1 MRDLPAL
8 TGSRGYSSWAWVLQA
23 ISGIVLVVLVTLHMA
38 AQHFSGQQ
46 GILGYGE
53 VIAYLRNP
61 VAFVVETVFAATVI
75 FHALAGVRAILID
88 LGVSGEGE
96 RRLSLGLTVLGSA
109 MFLYS
114 LVLTL
119 VVVTR

>member
-1 MRDLPAL
+1 MRDLSAL
-8 TGSRGYSSWAWVLQA
+8 TGSRGYSSWAWMLQA
-23 ISGIVLVVLVTLHMA
+23 ASGIVLVVLVTLHMA

-61 VAFVVETVFAATVI
+61 VAFLVETVFAGAVI

-88 LGVSGEGE
+88 LGVSGDGE
-96 RRLSLGLTVLGSA
+96 RRLSLGLTVLGGA